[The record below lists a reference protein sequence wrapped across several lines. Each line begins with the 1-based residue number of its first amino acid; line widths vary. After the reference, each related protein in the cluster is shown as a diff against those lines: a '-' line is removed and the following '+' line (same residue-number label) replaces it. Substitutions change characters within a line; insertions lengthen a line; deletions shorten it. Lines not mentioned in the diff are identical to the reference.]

1 LYAPELDTGSENEE
15 FPAMPQ
21 RSYRTFQ
28 VDAFTRRMFAGNPAG
43 VVLDAQGLSDT
54 EMQQIAREVG
64 RGDTAFVLAPE
75 SPEHDL
81 RMRFFTPKCEVP
93 FVGHATLAAHYVRAS
108 LAGPAAKP
116 LRQQSGTGLITVD
129 ARETPHGIEIGMRLP
144 APKAVRALESQELD
158 SLLDALGVGH
168 GDLDPRVPVEIY
180 ATRNARLL
188 LGLRHAL
195 SLETL
200 KPNLEALARLT
211 PHLGADGYFVFALN
225 QAGELA
231 RCESR
236 MFCPAIGVPEDAVSG
251 NAHSMLG
258 ALLVRHGLL
267 KGTGNIARLHGT
279 QGRSVGRPGEVSVEV
294 ELQGGEPRSVRISG
308 TAVIVFQTVLELPA
322 AS

>member
-1 LYAPELDTGSENEE
+1 
-15 FPAMPQ
+15 MPQ
-21 RSYRTFQ
+21 RSYRVFQ
-28 VDAFTRRMFAGNPAG
+28 VDAFTQKLFAGNPAG
-43 VVLDAQGLSDT
+43 VVLEADDLSDT

-64 RGDTAFVLAPE
+64 RGDTAFALTPS

-93 FVGHATLAAHYVRAS
+93 FVGHATLAAHYVRATLS
-108 LAGPAAKP
+108 GPSTKP

-129 ARETPHGIEIGMRLP
+129 ARETKGAIEIGMRLP

-158 SLLDALGVGH
+158 SLLDALGVSH
-168 GDLDPRVPVEIY
+168 VDIDPRIPVEIY

-188 LGLRHAL
+188 LGLRHIQ

-200 KPNLEALARLT
+200 KPNLDALARLT

-225 QAGELA
+225 EDREHA

-258 ALLVRHGLL
+258 TLLVRHGLL
-267 KGTGNIARLHGT
+267 KGSGGIARLHGN
-279 QGRSVGRPGEVSVEV
+279 QGRSVGRPGEVTVEV
-294 ELQGGEPRSVRISG
+294 ELRGSEPHSVRISG
-308 TAVIVFQTVLELPA
+308 TAVIVFQTVLELPRD
-322 AS
+322 

>member
-1 LYAPELDTGSENEE
+1 MIP
-15 FPAMPQ
+15 
-21 RSYRTFQ
+21 RRYRVFQ
-28 VDAFTRRMFAGNPAG
+28 VDAFTRKMFAGNPAG
-43 VVLDAQGLSDT
+43 VVLDAEGLSDI

-64 RGDTAFVLAPE
+64 RGDTAFALAPA

-108 LAGPAAKP
+108 LAGPAEKP

-129 ARETPHGIEIGMRLP
+129 ARETPNGIEIGMRLP
-144 APKAVRALESQELD
+144 APKAVRALESQELE
-158 SLLDALGVGH
+158 SLLDALGVSY

-195 SLETL
+195 SLENL
-200 KPNLEALARLT
+200 KPNLDALARLT
-211 PHLGADGYFVFALN
+211 PHIGADGYFVFALN
-225 QAGELA
+225 QEREQA

-258 ALLVRHGLL
+258 TLLVRHGLL
-267 KGTGNIARLHGT
+267 KGTGGVARLHGT

-294 ELQGGEPRSVRISG
+294 ELRGSEPRSVRISG
-308 TAVIVFQTVLELPA
+308 TAVTVFHTVLELPA
-322 AS
+322 AA

>member
-1 LYAPELDTGSENEE
+1 
-15 FPAMPQ
+15 MPQ
-21 RSYRTFQ
+21 RSYRVFE
-28 VDAFTRRMFAGNPAG
+28 VDAFTQKRFAGNPAG
-43 VVLDAQGLSDT
+43 VVLDADDLSDT

-64 RGDTAFVLAPE
+64 RGDTAFVL
-75 SPEHDL
+75 SPPNSDFDL

-93 FVGHATLAAHYVRAS
+93 FVGHATLAAHYVRATLS
-108 LAGPAAKP
+108 GPAAKP

-129 ARETPHGIEIGMRLP
+129 AREHKGMIEIGMRLP

-158 SLLDALGVGH
+158 SLLDALGVSH

-188 LGLRHAL
+188 LGLRHAQ

-200 KPNLEALARLT
+200 RPNLDALARLT
-211 PHLGADGYFVFALN
+211 PHLGADGYFVFALTE
-225 QAGELA
+225 QRDHA

-258 ALLVRHGLL
+258 TLLVRHGLL
-267 KGTGNIARLHGT
+267 KAADGVARLYGS

-294 ELQGGEPRSVRISG
+294 EVRGSDPQSVRISG
-308 TAVIVFQTVLELPA
+308 TAVIVFQTALDLSQSPP
-322 AS
+322 